1 MPIETIAAYV
11 TALSAELRY
20 DRALARRVCAEVEDH
35 LLQAARDHGERAAIE
50 RFGVLAKIARDF
62 AATSYHRQLH
72 SAVLAAG
79 TLVILAFSVMEARWV
94 LYGALHLR
102 VAPTLL
108 ALIDRDA
115 FLAGGLFTGFALIAA
130 SVWRPL
136 RTSFALT
143 GACCICV
150 LSIVAVDLWATILRT
165 TALHGAAVG
174 PALLACTLEG
184 ALGIALVARLRGIA
198 EARRRA
204 SA

>member
-1 MPIETIAAYV
+1 MPIETIPAYV
-11 TALSAELRY
+11 AALSAELRY

-50 RFGVLAKIARDF
+50 RFGAPAKIAGDF
-62 AATSYHRQLH
+62 AATSYRRQLR
-72 SAVLAAG
+72 SAALAAG
-79 TLVILAFSVMEARWV
+79 TLVVLSFVVMEARLAW
-94 LYGALHLR
+94 YGALHLR
-102 VAPTLL
+102 LAPTLL

-115 FLAGGLFTGFALIAA
+115 FLAGGLFTGFALIGALA
-130 SVWRPL
+130 WQPL
-136 RTSFALT
+136 RTSLALT

-165 TALHGAAVG
+165 NVLPGAAAG

-184 ALGIALVARLRGIA
+184 ALGIALIARLRGIA
-198 EARRRA
+198 AARRRT